1 MRTLFWILLLANV
14 ILFALMQRGGW
25 SFGEQAYQAQPGLHE
40 ESIRLSV
47 MPQSAAA
54 KATVMPASAPVAA
67 PAGPAAPA
75 VAAVPAPDIA
85 ASSPAASAVISVPA
99 TPLLPANN
107 KQNPRICLEWGDFSG
122 ADLKRATEAL
132 SALQLGEGKISQR
145 QIEYKKGYWVYIP
158 PLKSKTAATQKASQI
173 RALGVKE
180 YFIVQEAGAFRYAIS
195 LGVFKTQEAAQ
206 NHLRELRV
214 KGISTARVGE
224 RASKLKTTM
233 FVLNDVEA
241 SIEEK
246 LTAAKKELPGGEVKR
261 VPCALTK

>member
-47 MPQSAAA
+47 MPQSAATKVTA
-54 KATVMPASAPVAA
+54 MPASAPVAA
-67 PAGPAAPA
+67 PAG
-75 VAAVPAPDIA
+75 PAPDIA
-85 ASSPAASAVISVPA
+85 ASSPAASAVISAPA

-206 NHLRELRV
+206 NHLRELRA
-214 KGISTARVGE
+214 KGISAARVGE

-233 FVLNDVEA
+233 FVLNDVEG